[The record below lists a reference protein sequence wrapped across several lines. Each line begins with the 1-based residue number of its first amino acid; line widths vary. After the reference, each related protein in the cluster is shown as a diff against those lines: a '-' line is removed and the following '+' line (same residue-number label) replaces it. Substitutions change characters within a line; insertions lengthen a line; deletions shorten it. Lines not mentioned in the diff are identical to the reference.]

1 MDRQDVCVP
10 GWVPSRPPRVIDRLA
25 LASPPT
31 RKANPVRTRR
41 LRSALTLLGAM
52 ATVAT
57 LALGPATPAT
67 ADTRQPA
74 PARQSTTAHGLASL
88 TDLFAQRLLLADKVA
103 AAKYGTDTPIDDPAR
118 EEQIL
123 TDVRARAA
131 GLGLDPD
138 GVAAVFR
145 DQIEANKLVQR
156 GLHARWNANPGERP
170 TERPDLAK
178 EVRPALDRIT
188 TGLLA
193 ALRETERARAVPSC
207 GPRLTAAAGWSAS
220 THRLDALH
228 LEGLGRAL
236 PSVCAGSR

>member
-1 MDRQDVCVP
+1 
-10 GWVPSRPPRVIDRLA
+10 
-25 LASPPT
+25 
-31 RKANPVRTRR
+31 
-41 LRSALTLLGAM
+41 M
-52 ATVAT
+52 ATAAA
-57 LALGPATPAT
+57 LILGPAGPAT
-67 ADTRQPA
+67 ADTQRPA
-74 PARQSTTAHGLASL
+74 PTRQSTTAHGLASV

-118 EEQIL
+118 EAQIL
-123 TDVRARAA
+123 ADVRSRAA

-138 GVAAVFR
+138 AVAAVFR

-156 GLHARWNANPGERP
+156 GLHAHWDANPGERP

-193 ALRETERARAVPSC
+193 ALAETDRDRAVPSC
-207 GPRLTAAAGWSAS
+207 GPRLAVAAGWSAS
-220 THRLDALH
+220 THRLDILH

-236 PSVCAGSR
+236 PSACAGSR